1 MNQIKRQLIL
11 DVQKLDV
18 NSKVEIFNYLVSL
31 NVGFMENTNGVFF
44 SINDISDDLLFQ
56 LREKLIILQQFQKHN
71 VKINEMLKDSNNHN
85 HNHKYKSEFLRSLN
99 EEKISTHHETES
111 VKENTLS
118 ALDNNLIDEEDPTTS
133 SKTNDENSFFEK
145 SKMSEYDSV
154 IKDIENRH
162 NKMNKKHSIY
172 VKYSVAKKKYNKQS
186 ISAENNKKIEN
197 FYLNELEEES
207 YIF

>member
-1 MNQIKRQLIL
+1 MNQIKRQLIQ
-11 DVQKLDV
+11 DVQKLDI
-18 NSKVEIFNYLVSL
+18 NSKIEIFNYLVSL

-44 SINDISDDLLFQ
+44 SINDISNDLLLQ
-56 LREKLIILQQFQKHN
+56 LKEKLTILQQFQKHN
-71 VKINEMLKDSNNHN
+71 VEINEMLKDSNNN
-85 HNHKYKSEFLRSLN
+85 KYKADFLRSLT
-99 EEKISTHHETES
+99 EEKKGTVQEIDT
-111 VKENTLS
+111 KENTLLLPHS
-118 ALDNNLIDEEDPTTS
+118 NDLMYEDQTIGS
-133 SKTNDENSFFEK
+133 LRNDENSLFDK
-145 SKMSEYDSV
+145 TKISEYDPI

-186 ISAENNKKIEN
+186 ISAENKKIEN

>member
-18 NSKVEIFNYLVSL
+18 NSKVEIFNYLVTL

-56 LREKLIILQQFQKHN
+56 LREKLKILQQFQMHN
-71 VKINEMLKDSNNHN
+71 VKINEMLKDSNNH
-85 HNHKYKSEFLRSLN
+85 KYKSEFLWSLN
-99 EEKISTHHETES
+99 EEKISKHHETEN
-111 VKENTLS
+111 VKENTLL
-118 ALDNNLIDEEDPTTS
+118 ALNNMIDEDPTTR

-172 VKYSVAKKKYNKQS
+172 VKYSLAKKKYNKQS

>member
-11 DVQKLDV
+11 DVQKLDI
-18 NSKVEIFNYLVSL
+18 NSKVEIFNYLVTL

-56 LREKLIILQQFQKHN
+56 LREKLKILQQFQMHN
-71 VKINEMLKDSNNHN
+71 VKINEMLKDSN
-85 HNHKYKSEFLRSLN
+85 NHKYKSEFLRSLN
-99 EEKISTHHETES
+99 EEKISTHHETEN
-111 VKENTLS
+111 VKENTLL
-118 ALDNNLIDEEDPTTS
+118 ALNNMIDEDPTTR

-172 VKYSVAKKKYNKQS
+172 VKYSLAKKKYNKQS

>member
-18 NSKVEIFNYLVSL
+18 NSKVEIFNYLVTL

-56 LREKLIILQQFQKHN
+56 LREKLKILQQFQMHN
-71 VKINEMLKDSNNHN
+71 VKINEMLKDSNNH
-85 HNHKYKSEFLRSLN
+85 KYKSEFLWSLN
-99 EEKISTHHETES
+99 EEKISTHHETEN
-111 VKENTLS
+111 VKENTLL
-118 ALDNNLIDEEDPTTS
+118 ALNNMIDEDPTTR

-172 VKYSVAKKKYNKQS
+172 VKYSLAKKKYNKQS